1 MYHLKKRI
9 RLLRTLSGLPL
20 IAAALL
26 LIAAALLLIAYNLWS
41 ETAAAASS
49 NAALQQILEDI
60 PSPAQASGQ
69 ASIPAALPDY
79 VLPDYCLNPEM
90 DMPTTEINGKDYIGV
105 LEIPALDLSLPIIS
119 QWSYPN
125 LKLSPCC
132 YAGSAYLDNLVIAA
146 HNYSTHFGNIKNLRP
161 GDTLSFTDVDGNV
174 FYYEVS
180 DIEILKPTDTRE
192 MVAGDYALT
201 LFTCTYGGQSRVT
214 VRCDRI
220 GSHDFSPAY

>member
-9 RLLRTLSGLPL
+9 RLPRTLSGLPL

-49 NAALQQILEDI
+49 NAALQQMLEDI
-60 PSPAQASGQ
+60 PSLAQASGQ
-69 ASIPAALPDY
+69 ASIPTEPAA
-79 VLPDYCLNPEM
+79 LPDYCLNPEM

-125 LKLSPCC
+125 LKLSPCR
-132 YAGSAYLDNLVIAA
+132 YAGSTYLDNLVIAA

-180 DIEILKPTDTRE
+180 DIEILNPTDTRE
-192 MVAGDYALT
+192 MVSGDYALT
-201 LFTCTYGGQSRVT
+201 LFTCTYGGQNRVT
-214 VRCDRI
+214 VRCDRME
-220 GSHDFSPAY
+220 SHDYPPAY